1 MTSSIVFAGISI
13 LIVARL
19 LVVRDIEAVIAGCVS
34 VAVLGSMV
42 WFSEFWT
49 DYVLPFGF
57 WESKASDHGTPRQ
70 SGPAIAMIGWAL
82 LLVLGYITY
91 FG

>member
-13 LIVARL
+13 LIVGRL
-19 LVVRDIEAVIAGCVS
+19 ILVRDMEAAIAGCA
-34 VAVLGSMV
+34 AVVFLGSMV

-57 WESKASDHGTPRQ
+57 WETKASDYGTPRQ

-82 LLVLGYITY
+82 LFVLGYITY